1 MTIFCGKYILCS
13 LTFYIFLMYWHD
25 TLVWPFASCR
35 MAGVVWL
42 YAYWRASFGIYE
54 TNHYVCHHLLYHH
67 HFWCWPCPWSPSFSI
82 MICVSFVCKEFI
94 IELGVWLHLF
104 VGICLLRDI
113 KLWWL
118 FSSLALYLPSMACW
132 KFSILYYLNV
142 PPHDIPQQTKSS
154 RIPHFSLSLS
164 CFPPVFIKVM
174 SAVWISTLSEM
185 EIVGWMY
192 TIKTTKSALLYII
205 KDTVRT
211 IVKGIDCSEIRQV

>member
-1 MTIFCGKYILCS
+1 
-13 LTFYIFLMYWHD
+13 MYWHD

-104 VGICLLRDI
+104 VGICLVRDI

-118 FSSLALYLPSMACW
+118 FSSSSMPASYGVLKIFYLILSKCPSTWCSPTDQIKPHILPHIPLPLFLSLVSVLYLSKSCQQFEVSPLVRW
-132 KFSILYYLNV
+132 K
-142 PPHDIPQQTKSS
+142 
-154 RIPHFSLSLS
+154 
-164 CFPPVFIKVM
+164 
-174 SAVWISTLSEM
+174 
-185 EIVGWMY
+185 
-192 TIKTTKSALLYII
+192 LLVECI
-205 KDTVRT
+205 
-211 IVKGIDCSEIRQV
+211 Q